1 MTDKLKPCP
10 ICKKHNIVAERWSS
24 GGRMHM
30 VRCNNPDCPVPAEG
44 YPKGRHL
51 EDVIDAWN
59 RRAGEQ
65 E

>member
-10 ICKKHNIVAERWSS
+10 ICKKHNIVVETWIS

-30 VRCNNPDCPVPAEG
+30 VKCNNSDCPVPAEG
-44 YPKGRHL
+44 YPTGRHL
-51 EDVIDAWN
+51 EDVIEAWN

>member
-24 GGRMHM
+24 GGRMYM